1 MEQRS
6 LKSTPTRGAILLS
19 AFILTSSVSTHSS
32 NAETPRLAPHIGDLE
47 SAAKEALERNAP
59 TLIHIILEGEEH
71 NDAYRDEILSDKG
84 LIKLSES
91 CVVII
96 GNNGEHKQKT
106 IKEKVDGVTKERT
119 VCSAFPMF
127 KSCEGH
133 RKNWNPL
140 YHEYQDENGEM
151 GCPQT
156 IVLSP
161 SGEIDWRHNIRN
173 PPATSEVEGALKAAQ
188 KKHGKS
194 LTEEGLRT
202 VKGHAAAAK
211 NAEQAEKWALA
222 WTRYQGI
229 LDLISVGKW
238 SELAKS
244 GQDRAGKAISAQ
256 LTSLEER
263 FKPGEVEG
271 PWRELVALAEATK
284 DTPYTRAVMAL
295 KKKIERDKSLKGD
308 INAIKTEMEAESI
321 WDEADGLLR
330 RGEERKAMKLLKK
343 LTGKKFI
350 GTKTQARVR
359 ERFPEIG

>member
-1 MEQRS
+1 M
-6 LKSTPTRGAILLS
+6 RGALLLS
-19 AFILTSSVSTHSS
+19 ALILTSSASTHSS
-32 NAETPRLAPHIGDLE
+32 SGETPRLRPHIGDLE
-47 SAAKEALERNAP
+47 SAAKEALDRNAP

-71 NDAYRDEILSDKG
+71 NDAYRDEILGDKE
-84 LIKLSES
+84 LVKLSEG

-106 IKEKVDGVTKERT
+106 IKEKIDGISKERT
-119 VCSAFPMF
+119 ACSAFPMF
-127 KSCEGH
+127 ENCDGH
-133 RKNWNPL
+133 RKIWNPL

-161 SGEIDWRHNIRN
+161 SGEIDWRHNVRN
-173 PPATSEVEGALKAAQ
+173 PPSTGEVQSALKAAQ

-238 SELAKS
+238 SKLSKL

-256 LTSLEER
+256 LASLEER
-263 FKPGEVEG
+263 FKPGEVES
-271 PWRELVALAEATK
+271 PWRELIALTEATK
-284 DTPYTRAVMAL
+284 DTPFAREVMAL

-308 INAIKTEMEAESI
+308 INAIKTEMEAESL

-350 GTKTQARVR
+350 GTKTQAKVR

>member
-1 MEQRS
+1 M
-6 LKSTPTRGAILLS
+6 RGAILLS
-19 AFILTSSVSTHSS
+19 ALILMSSVSTHSA
-32 NAETPRLAPHIGDLE
+32 NAETPRLLPHIGDLE

-59 TLIHIILEGEEH
+59 TLIHILLEGEEH
-71 NDAYRDEILSDKG
+71 NDAYRDEILSDKE
-84 LIKLSES
+84 LVKLSET

-106 IKEKVDGVTKERT
+106 IKEKVDGVSKERT
-119 VCSAFPMF
+119 ACSAFPMF
-127 KSCEGH
+127 ESCEGH
-133 RKNWNPL
+133 RKIWNPL
-140 YHEYQDENGEM
+140 YHEYQDEDGEM

-161 SGEIDWRHNIRN
+161 QGEIDWRHNIRN
-173 PPATSEVEGALKAAQ
+173 PPSTSEVQGALKAAQ

-194 LTEEGLRT
+194 LTKEGLRA
-202 VKGHAAAAK
+202 VKAHVVAAK

-222 WTRYQGI
+222 WTRYQEI

-238 SELAKS
+238 SGIAKP
-244 GQDRAGKAISAQ
+244 GQERSAKAIRAQ
-256 LTSLEER
+256 LASLLER
-263 FKPGEVEG
+263 FKPGEVES
-271 PWRELVALAEATK
+271 PWRELIALTEATK
-284 DTPYTRAVMAL
+284 DTPFAREVMAL
-295 KKKIERDKSLKGD
+295 KKKIERDKSLKND
-308 INAIKTEMEAESI
+308 IKAIKTEMEAEAI